1 MDREMLG
8 RTAKVRKV
16 NAQWRAPGDRKDR
29 CQHCAHAEQIFPERL
44 PPYDKPTWHCHL
56 LDCATTAGAFCHRWV
71 LKERCDPTGSS
82 ATRRML
88 AEYLED

>member
-1 MDREMLG
+1 MLG

-44 PPYDKPTWHCHL
+44 PPLRQADLALP
-56 LDCATTAGAFCHRWV
+56 
-71 LKERCDPTGSS
+71 PTGLRHYRRGLLSS
-82 ATRRML
+82 LGAEGAVRSDRVQRYPTDARRKSGGL
-88 AEYLED
+88 N